1 MYAPSSS
8 SSCAKRFH
16 CGVNSVPPEKMPV
29 MPILRI
35 VVPID
40 SSRKRERLEQFRR
53 GEHAPDVVPRLE
65 NGHRLID
72 DVRLVGLEVLAPA
85 FLDQLDDPARIEV
98 DAEADAAA
106 ILREVLDRQPQP
118 PRARRPEH
126 QPVRALAERTRRAAC
141 R

>member
-40 SSRKRERLEQFRR
+40 SRR
-53 GEHAPDVVPRLE
+53 SASASSSFGVVNMHLMSWP
-65 NGHRLID
+65 
-72 DVRLVGLEVLAPA
+72 
-85 FLDQLDDPARIEV
+85 
-98 DAEADAAA
+98 
-106 ILREVLDRQPQP
+106 
-118 PRARRPEH
+118 
-126 QPVRALAERTRRAAC
+126 AC
-141 R
+141 RIVTA